1 MGRETIMTTEAMIE
15 SQASAWLR
23 SLSVSMLMTIL
34 SAGVYAQQL
43 VPQITTQPVDLTGFC
58 GNTAVFSV
66 TADGQPPIRYQWLFN
81 ADEIPNATNA
91 LLTVSN
97 ITPAEVGWYTVR
109 ITGSTG
115 SILNREAS
123 LALPTTATGIGVVDL
138 TFTTRLIG
146 GGFVSFLVP
155 QPNGRV
161 LVGGAFT
168 FVTLRRG
175 ASPPGCEQRLLWVR

>member
-1 MGRETIMTTEAMIE
+1 MVEF
-15 SQASAWLR
+15 QASRWLR
-23 SLSVSMLMTIL
+23 FLPVLMLLTVVS
-34 SAGVYAQQL
+34 SGVYAQESS
-43 VPQITTQPVDLTGFC
+43 PQITAQPVDLTGFS
-58 GNTAVFSV
+58 GNTALFSV
-66 TADGQPPIRYQWLFN
+66 TAVGQPPISYQWLFN

-97 ITPAEVGWYTVR
+97 ITPAEIGWYTIR

-115 SILNREAS
+115 SILSHEAS
-123 LALPTTATGIGVVDL
+123 LALPTTATGVGVVDL